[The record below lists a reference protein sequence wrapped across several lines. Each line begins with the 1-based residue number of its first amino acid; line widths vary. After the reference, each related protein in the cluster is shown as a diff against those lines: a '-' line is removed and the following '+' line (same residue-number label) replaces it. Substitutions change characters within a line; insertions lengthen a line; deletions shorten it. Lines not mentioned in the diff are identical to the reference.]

1 MPHSYGNPYLL
12 AALLSLKMPV
22 NKDNTKRLAVNLPID
37 LYERLVVLAAKDRRT
52 VSSWLRVAVEDR
64 VIADEQKD

>member
-1 MPHSYGNPYLL
+1 
-12 AALLSLKMPV
+12 MPV
-22 NKDNTKRLAVNLPID
+22 NKDNTKRLAVNLPVD

-64 VIADEQKD
+64 VIADEKEAQK